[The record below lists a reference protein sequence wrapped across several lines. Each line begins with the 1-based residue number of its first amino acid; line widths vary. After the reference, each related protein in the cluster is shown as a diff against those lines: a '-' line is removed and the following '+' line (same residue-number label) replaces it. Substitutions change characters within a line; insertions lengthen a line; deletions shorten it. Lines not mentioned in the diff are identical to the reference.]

1 MRSLLLKPELFLSS
15 WCRGD
20 IQGTR
25 LSHSVGTKE
34 LLVAV
39 ERAPFQGG
47 VVTSPKRCDQAEL
60 FTAYL
65 TPSYSVI
72 LPPLHESS
80 PTSPPPPPQ
89 QASGPPLCVNPST
102 AEAP

>member
-25 LSHSVGTKE
+25 LSHSVGPEE
-34 LLVAV
+34 LLVVV

-47 VVTSPKRCDQAEL
+47 VVTLQKRCDQAGL

-65 TPSYSVI
+65 T
-72 LPPLHESS
+72 SS
-80 PTSPPPPPQ
+80 SRPCMSPPQHPPTPPSPAPQ
-89 QASGPPLCVNPST
+89 AGQWPTFVRQPQHS
-102 AEAP
+102 